1 MKAYS
6 VAQKARQVPV
16 DRLLN
21 RRRWN
26 MPTGWVKENLSKV
39 VAQVLGIVQEQKSR
53 DDAASQPV
61 ERNHIPE
68 LGAFAGSN
76 NKTTITSVDKNT
88 LGRTAHA
95 FIQFS
100 LEDGESSA
108 TEAIVSLGEM
118 QKYLLAAQDSFSG
131 DSLNGESAR
140 QRMQQLITDM
150 SGCMSQAVGALQF
163 YDRVAQRMAHSM
175 ACLQILHGTDLK
187 LDNDDEHGRKTL
199 LEHFYRHLSMEDERA
214 IFNAIQ
220 AGGSIK
226 RAVEIAH
233 KRLAEEKGDGSVQ
246 FF

>member
-1 MKAYS
+1 MKSYS

-21 RRRWN
+21 RRRWV

-39 VAQVLGIVQEQKSR
+39 VAQVLGVVQDQR
-53 DDAASQPV
+53 DREDAACQPV
-61 ERNHIPE
+61 ERQNIPE
-68 LGAFAGSN
+68 LGAFVATN
-76 NKTTITSVDKNT
+76 NQTTITASDKNT

-108 TEAIVSLGEM
+108 TDAIMSLGDM
-118 QKYLLAAQDSFSG
+118 QKHILTTQKVFNDKNLSIADGREQMQLLVQ
-131 DSLNGESAR
+131 N
-140 QRMQQLITDM
+140 M
-150 SGCMSQAVGALQF
+150 SGSLAQAVSALQF
-163 YDRVAQRMAHSM
+163 YDRIAQRLAHSM

-187 LDNDDEHGRKTL
+187 LANDDEIGRKTL
-199 LEHFYRHLSMEDERA
+199 MQHFYRHLSMEDERA

-233 KRLAEEKGDGSVQ
+233 KRLEEEKGNGSVQ